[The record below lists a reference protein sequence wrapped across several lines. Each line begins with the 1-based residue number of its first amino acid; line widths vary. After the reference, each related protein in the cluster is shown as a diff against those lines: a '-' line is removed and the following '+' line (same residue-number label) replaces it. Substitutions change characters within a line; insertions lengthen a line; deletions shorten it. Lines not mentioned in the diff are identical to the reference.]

1 MFNIYGFSLPFTA
14 VYNHKNIFVF
24 IFLQYIGIQVVSKIN
39 RFPCPL
45 QSAVVETRWGMQIPV
60 NILTLTALHYMYIYR
75 QDKDPRPPT
84 KTELAANKSI

>member
-1 MFNIYGFSLPFTA
+1 MTEEMQHISCWNRFIFNIYGFSLPFTA

-24 IFLQYIGIQVVSKIN
+24 ILLQYIGIQVASKIN

-60 NILTLTALHYMYIYR
+60 NSLTVTDLTTNE
-75 QDKDPRPPT
+75 K
-84 KTELAANKSI
+84 